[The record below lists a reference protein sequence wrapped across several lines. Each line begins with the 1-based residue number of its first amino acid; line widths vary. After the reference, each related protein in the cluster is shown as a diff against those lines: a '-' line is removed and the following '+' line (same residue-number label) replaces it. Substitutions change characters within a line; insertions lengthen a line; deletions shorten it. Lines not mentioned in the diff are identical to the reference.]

1 MALFMTPLFFTHRK
15 KLVVTLHGLDV
26 VFPFFWYQTWIK
38 SVLSKAC
45 SIITVSDGTHRELLK
60 RGVSGPSVHMIK
72 NGFTGKQL
80 KSTISKDLPKT
91 MHGVGARYIA
101 TMGRMVERKGFS
113 WFIEDVLPKLP
124 RDISLVI
131 IGPVF
136 QNERLLKFV
145 RFFLPRA
152 LGNLLIKL
160 LGLPMDQ
167 LKVTRL
173 AKESE
178 NRNVVV
184 LSGLSDQEV
193 HTVLNQS
200 AVFVMPNISVKGDFE
215 GFGLVAVEAVG
226 QGKLCI
232 AADVDGIPSAIE
244 NNRTG
249 ILLPPGDDEKWS
261 EKLNHYL
268 SQPSL
273 TEELAEQYHE
283 NLSASDMSWEKMV
296 DSYVNVF
303 ETEYIGL

>member
-1 MALFMTPLFFTHRK
+1 
-15 KLVVTLHGLDV
+15 
-26 VFPFFWYQTWIK
+26 
-38 SVLSKAC
+38 
-45 SIITVSDGTHRELLK
+45 
-60 RGVSGPSVHMIK
+60 
-72 NGFTGKQL
+72 
-80 KSTISKDLPKT
+80 
-91 MHGVGARYIA
+91 
-101 TMGRMVERKGFS
+101 
-113 WFIEDVLPKLP
+113 
-124 RDISLVI
+124 
-131 IGPVF
+131 
-136 QNERLLKFV
+136 
-145 RFFLPRA
+145 
-152 LGNLLIKL
+152 
-160 LGLPMDQ
+160 MDQ

-178 NRNVVV
+178 NGNVVI

-193 HTVLNQS
+193 HTVLSQS

-244 NNRTG
+244 NSRTG
-249 ILLPPGDDEKWS
+249 ILLPPGDEKMWS
-261 EKLNHYL
+261 EKLNQYL
-268 SQPSL
+268 SQPAL